1 MRMRIGW
8 ARALKNSAL
17 NVCSAI
23 DAPAPATGSSY
34 IRILDIYAMI
44 GGGAVLFDAG
54 HTLLE
59 FDYALLTAQ
68 LTARGHDVTEARVTE
83 AERRA
88 RIALDTEQANQPT
101 RARLGAGRYL
111 RYLLGGLGISSDEE
125 VAAITAWRRAFNLP
139 IGLCHQA
146 DAQAV
151 EALTRLRAA
160 GLVTG
165 VISNSNGSVRQALE
179 RAGLAPAAGLRHRL
193 HGGRHR
199 QARSPGVC
207 PGAAGRRRGCPRGG
221 LRRGLVLRGRG
232 GRARRRAGRR
242 SVRSGRRVGRAGL
255 SQRGWA
261 ERGRR
266 PRYRTL
272 DVVSRTPT
280 T

>member
-1 MRMRIGW
+1 
-8 ARALKNSAL
+8 
-17 NVCSAI
+17 
-23 DAPAPATGSSY
+23 
-34 IRILDIYAMI
+34 MI
-44 GGGAVLFDAG
+44 GAVLFDGG

-101 RARLGAGRYL
+101 RAKLGAGRYL

-125 VAAITAWRRAFNLP
+125 VAAIAAWRRAFNLP

-151 EALTRLRAA
+151 EALTRLRAV

-179 RAGLAPAAGLRHRL
+179 RAGLAPLLDFVIDSTVVGIAKPDPRVFALGLEAAGVNAHEAVYV
-193 HGGRHR
+193 GDSYFVDVVG
-199 QARSPGVC
+199 ARG
-207 PGAAGRRRGCPRGG
+207 
-221 LRRGLVLRGRG
+221 
-232 GRARRRAGRR
+232 
-242 SVRSGRRVGRAGL
+242 AGL
-255 SQRGWA
+255 GAVLFDPGGVWGARDCPSASGLSEAADRA
-261 ERGRR
+261 
-266 PRYRTL
+266 TAL
-272 DVVSRTPT
+272 STS
-280 T
+280 

>member
-1 MRMRIGW
+1 
-8 ARALKNSAL
+8 
-17 NVCSAI
+17 
-23 DAPAPATGSSY
+23 
-34 IRILDIYAMI
+34 MI
-44 GGGAVLFDAG
+44 GAVLFDAG

-88 RIALDTEQANQPT
+88 RIALDTEQANQPA
-101 RARLGAGRYL
+101 RAKLGAGRYL

-179 RAGLAPAAGLRHRL
+179 RAGLAPLLDFVIDSTVVGIAKPDPRVFALGLQAAGVNAHEAVYVGDSYFVDVVGARGAGLGAVLFDPGGVWGARDCPRAAGL
-193 HGGRHR
+193 
-199 QARSPGVC
+199 SE
-207 PGAAGRRRGCPRGG
+207 AAD
-221 LRRGLVLRGRG
+221 
-232 GRARRRAGRR
+232 RATA
-242 SVRSGRRVGRAGL
+242 L
-255 SQRGWA
+255 S
-261 ERGRR
+261 
-266 PRYRTL
+266 T
-272 DVVSRTPT
+272 S
-280 T
+280 